1 MHLSELFTP
10 KKNNFLIGHEDKFY
24 LLKNLLVNKSMPKVL
39 MLSGQKGIG
48 KFTLINH
55 LMHYHFDEK
64 NYDIEEFKILDNNSS
79 FKIKYSNNVFPNII
93 YLNSSIFSNAKV
105 DEIRNLKAN
114 LLKTSINNLE
124 RFIIL
129 DDVEN
134 FNINSLNALLKIIEE
149 PSKSNYFILIN
160 NKSKPMLETIRSR
173 CLEVKIILKNS
184 TRDKILSFLLKYY
197 EQNIKLDKDLIKI
210 TPGLFIKYN
219 SLFNKENLNIDDDF
233 VKNFASILGM
243 YKKEKDLI
251 YKDLLIYFTEYF
263 FDKNKR
269 SLSYGKKNFFEKRYF
284 IFKKINDF
292 FIYNLNHN
300 TLIHSIE
307 ATLNE

>member
-79 FKIKYSNNVFPNII
+79 FKMKYSNNVFPNII

-160 NKSKPMLETIRSR
+160 NKSKPR